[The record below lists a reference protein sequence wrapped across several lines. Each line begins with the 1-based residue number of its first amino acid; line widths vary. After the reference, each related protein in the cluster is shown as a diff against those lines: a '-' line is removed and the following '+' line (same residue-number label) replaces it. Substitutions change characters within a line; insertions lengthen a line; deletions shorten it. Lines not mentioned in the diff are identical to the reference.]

1 MAKGTLSLVGFSN
14 ESLNVNISSYGD
26 TITVNNLF
34 NTVKQQISMQKFSFL
49 KQKLKSGFSQL
60 PYLVKAFNLV
70 WQAAKKWTVIWAIL
84 LIIQG
89 LLPVATVYLTRQ
101 IVDSLVAALNV
112 GVSQEKVIPILV
124 LVALMGGV
132 LLLTQVLGSFLSWVR
147 VVQSELVKDYISY
160 LIHKKSLEV
169 DFAFYESA
177 EYYDRLHRARQDAFF
192 RPTALLENS
201 GSLVQNGITLIAM
214 AAVLTQFGVWIPA
227 ALLISTLPA
236 FVVILNYSK
245 QNYNWWLKTTADER
259 RSWYYYYLLTEKDS
273 AAELRIF
280 ELGDYFQ
287 SAYQSLRRKLR
298 AEKVNLAKNESLAN
312 LGAGAIALLI
322 TAFALTWMV
331 WQVLQ
336 KRVTLGDLAL
346 FYQAFNQGQTLMRS
360 LLQNLG
366 QVYSNMLFLGNLFEF
381 LELAPQ
387 VIDPPTPRLAPKN
400 LNQEIKFENISF
412 WYPGSQ
418 KTALENFNLTIPSG
432 KIVAIVGANGAG
444 KSTLLKLLCR
454 LYDPQQGKITWDGI
468 DLRDLPIQ
476 NLRRLITVLFQQ
488 PVDYNASVAEN
499 IALGDLLATAKLPE
513 ITNAAEAAGAA
524 EIIDRLPE
532 NYNTLLGKLFAGG
545 VELSGGEWQRI
556 ALARAFLR
564 QAPLIILDEP
574 TSAMDSWAE
583 ADWLERFCHL
593 AKGRTAIIITHRFT
607 IARRADIIHV
617 MSDGEIV
624 ETGCHD
630 ELLALGCRY
639 AQSWKSQMQVN

>member
-1 MAKGTLSLVGFSN
+1 MR
-14 ESLNVNISSYGD
+14 
-26 TITVNNLF
+26 NL
-34 NTVKQQISMQKFSFL
+34 TFL
-49 KQKLKSGFSQL
+49 EQKLKNGLNQL
-60 PYLVKAFNLV
+60 PYLVKAFDLV

-89 LLPVATVYLTRQ
+89 LLPVATVYLTQQ
-101 IVDSLVAALNV
+101 IVDRLVVTLNV
-112 GVSQEKVIPILV
+112 GISREKVIPILI
-124 LVALMGGV
+124 LVVLMGGV
-132 LLLTQVLGSFLSWVR
+132 LLLTQILGSFLTWVR
-147 VVQSELVKDYISY
+147 TVQSELVKDYISG
-160 LIHKKSLEV
+160 LIHKKAMSV

-177 EYYDRLHRARQDAFF
+177 EYYDRLHRAGQDALF

-201 GSLVQNGITLIAM
+201 GSLVQNSITLIAM
-214 AAVLTQFGVWIPA
+214 AAVLTQFGIWIPA

-236 FVVILNYSK
+236 FLVILNYSK
-245 QNYNWWLKTTADER
+245 QNYDWWLKATADER
-259 RSWYYYYLLTEKDS
+259 RSWYYHWLLTEKES

-280 ELGDYFQ
+280 ELGDYFR

-298 AEKVNLAKNESLAN
+298 TEKVKLAKNESLAN
-312 LGAGAIALLI
+312 LGAGAIALSI

-381 LELAPQ
+381 LELFPQ
-387 VIDPPTPRLAPKN
+387 IIDPQTPNLTPTN
-400 LNQEIKFENISF
+400 LTQGINFENVSF
-412 WYPGSQ
+412 CYPGSN
-418 KTALENFNLTIPSG
+418 KAALENFNLTIPAG
-432 KIVAIVGANGAG
+432 KIIAIVGANGAG

-488 PVDYNASVAEN
+488 PVDYNTSVAEN

-513 ITNAAEAAGAA
+513 ITNAAEAAGAT
-524 EIIDRLPE
+524 EIIARLPD
-532 NYNTLLGKLFAGG
+532 NYNTLLGKLFTGG

-624 ETGCHD
+624 ESGCHD
-630 ELLALGCRY
+630 DLLALNSRY
-639 AQSWKSQMQVN
+639 ARSWKTQMQVN

>member
-1 MAKGTLSLVGFSN
+1 LAKGTLSLVGFSN

-60 PYLVKAFNLV
+60 PYLVKAFDLV

-624 ETGCHD
+624 ESGCHD

>member
-1 MAKGTLSLVGFSN
+1 MK
-14 ESLNVNISSYGD
+14 
-26 TITVNNLF
+26 
-34 NTVKQQISMQKFSFL
+34 KFSFL
-49 KQKLKSGFSQL
+49 KQKLSNGFSQL
-60 PYLVKAFNLV
+60 PYLFQAFNLV
-70 WQAAKKWTVIWAIL
+70 WQAAKKWTFIWAVL

-89 LLPVATVYLTRQ
+89 LLPVATVYLTQ
-101 IVDSLVAALNV
+101 QLVDSLVAALNV
-112 GVSQEKVIPILV
+112 GVSKENAIPILI
-124 LVALMGGV
+124 LVAVMGGI
-132 LLLTQVLGSFLSWVR
+132 LLLTQVLGSFLNWVR
-147 VVQSELVKDYISY
+147 TVQAELVKDYISC

-177 EYYDRLHRARQDAFF
+177 EYFDRLHRARQDAFY

-236 FVVILNYSK
+236 FAVILNYSK
-245 QNYNWWLKTTADER
+245 QNYEWWLKATADER
-259 RSWYYYYLLTEKDS
+259 RSWYYYWLLTEKDS

-298 AEKVNLAKNESLAN
+298 AEKIKLAKNESLAN
-312 LGAGAIALLI
+312 LGASAIALLI

-331 WQVLQ
+331 LQVLQ

-346 FYQAFNQGQTLMRS
+346 FYQAFNQGQTLMRN

-381 LELAPQ
+381 LELSPQ
-387 VIDPPTPRLAPKN
+387 VIDPLQPKSIPRN
-400 LNQEIKFENISF
+400 LDRAIKFENVSF
-412 WYPGSQ
+412 WYPGSN
-418 KTALENFNLTIPSG
+418 KAALENFNLTIPSG
-432 KIVAIVGANGAG
+432 KIIAIVGANGAG

-476 NLRRLITVLFQQ
+476 KLRRSITVLFQQ
-488 PVDYNASVAEN
+488 PVNYNASVAEN

-513 ITNAAEAAGAA
+513 IANAAEAAGAT
-524 EIIDRLPE
+524 EIIDRLPD
-532 NYNTLLGKLFAGG
+532 NYHTILGKLFTGG
-545 VELSGGEWQRI
+545 IELSGGEWQRI

-583 ADWLERFCHL
+583 ADWLERFCQL

-624 ETGCHD
+624 ESGCHD
-630 ELLALGCRY
+630 ELLTLGCLY
-639 AQSWKSQMQVN
+639 AQSWKTQIQAN

>member
-1 MAKGTLSLVGFSN
+1 MKK
-14 ESLNVNISSYGD
+14 Y
-26 TITVNNLF
+26 
-34 NTVKQQISMQKFSFL
+34 KFL
-49 KQKLKSGFSQL
+49 KQKFQRGFSQL

-70 WQAAKKWTVIWAIL
+70 WQAAKNWTVIWAVL
-84 LIIQG
+84 LIVQG
-89 LLPVATVYLTRQ
+89 LLPIATVYLTQ
-101 IVDSLVAALNV
+101 QLVDSLVAALNV
-112 GVSQEKVIPILV
+112 GVSQENAIPVLI

-132 LLLTQVLGSFLSWVR
+132 LLLTQVLGSLLSWVR
-147 VVQSELVKDYISY
+147 VVQAELVKDYISC

-177 EYYDRLHRARQDAFF
+177 EYFDRLHRARQDAFY

-214 AAVLTQFGVWIPA
+214 AAVLTQFGIWIPA

-236 FVVILNYSK
+236 FAVILNYSK
-245 QNYNWWLKTTADER
+245 QNYEWFIKATADER
-259 RSWYYYYLLTEKDS
+259 RSWYYYWLLTEKDS

-287 SAYQSLRRKLR
+287 SAYQSLRCKLR
-298 AEKVNLAKNESLAN
+298 TEKIKLAKNESLAN

-322 TAFALTWMV
+322 TAFSLTWMV
-331 WQVLQ
+331 LQVLL

-346 FYQAFNQGQTLMRS
+346 FYQAFNQGQTLMRN

-381 LELAPQ
+381 LELFPQ
-387 VIDPPTPRLAPKN
+387 VIDPLQPKLIPSN
-400 LNQEIKFENISF
+400 LNRAIKFENVSF
-412 WYPGSQ
+412 WYPGSN
-418 KTALENFNLTIPSG
+418 KAALENFNLTIPSG

-468 DLRDLPIQ
+468 DLRELPIKK
-476 NLRRLITVLFQQ
+476 LRRLITVLFQQ

-513 ITNAAEAAGAA
+513 IANAAEAAGAT
-524 EIIDRLPE
+524 EIIDRLPD
-532 NYNTLLGKLFAGG
+532 NYHTILGKLFTGG

-583 ADWLERFCHL
+583 ADWLERFCQL

-617 MSDGEIV
+617 MSDGVIV
-624 ETGCHD
+624 ESGCHE

-639 AQSWKSQMQVN
+639 AQSWKTQIQVN

>member
-1 MAKGTLSLVGFSN
+1 MR
-14 ESLNVNISSYGD
+14 
-26 TITVNNLF
+26 
-34 NTVKQQISMQKFSFL
+34 KFSFL
-49 KQKLKSGFSQL
+49 KQKVRNGFSQL
-60 PYLVKAFNLV
+60 PYLIKAFSLV
-70 WQAAKKWTVIWAIL
+70 WQAAKNWAVIWAIL

-89 LLPVATVYLTRQ
+89 LLPVATVYLTQ
-101 IVDSLVAALNV
+101 QLVDSLVAALNV
-112 GVSQEKVIPILV
+112 GASRENVIPILI
-124 LVALMGGV
+124 LVAFMGGI
-132 LLLTQVLGSFLSWVR
+132 LLLSQVLGSFLSWVR
-147 VVQSELVKDYISY
+147 TVQSELVKDYISA

-201 GSLVQNGITLIAM
+201 GSMVQNGITLIAM
-214 AAVLTQFGVWIPA
+214 AAVLTQFGVWLPA
-227 ALLISTLPA
+227 ALLISSLPA
-236 FVVILNYSK
+236 FSVILNYSK
-245 QNYNWWLKTTADER
+245 QNYEWWLSATADER
-259 RSWYYYYLLTEKDS
+259 RSWYYYWLLTEQET

-287 SAYQSLRRKLR
+287 SAYQTLRRKLR
-298 AEKVNLAKNESLAN
+298 AQKIKLAKNESLAN
-312 LGAGAIALLI
+312 LGASAIALLI
-322 TAFALTWMV
+322 TAVALTWMV

-346 FYQAFNQGQTLMRS
+346 FYQAFNQGQTLMRT

-381 LELAPQ
+381 LELSPQ
-387 VIDPPTPRLAPKN
+387 VIDPPAPKSAPKN
-400 LNQEIKFENISF
+400 LSQGINFENVSF
-412 WYPGSQ
+412 CYPGS
-418 KTALENFNLTIPSG
+418 KKAALENFNLTIPAG
-432 KIVAIVGANGAG
+432 KIVAIVGTNAAG

-468 DLRDLPIQ
+468 DLRELPIQ

-499 IALGDLLATAKLPE
+499 IALGDLLTTAKLPE
-513 ITNAAEAAGAA
+513 IANAAEAAGAA
-524 EIIDRLPE
+524 EIIARLPD
-532 NYNTLLGKLFAGG
+532 NYNTLLGKLFVGG

-583 ADWLERFCHL
+583 ADWLERFCQL

-624 ETGCHD
+624 ESGCHD

-639 AQSWKSQMQVN
+639 AQSWKTQMQVN

>member
-1 MAKGTLSLVGFSN
+1 MR
-14 ESLNVNISSYGD
+14 
-26 TITVNNLF
+26 
-34 NTVKQQISMQKFSFL
+34 KFSFL
-49 KQKLKSGFSQL
+49 KQKAKNGFSQL

-70 WQAAKKWTVIWAIL
+70 WQAAKKWTVIWAFL

-101 IVDSLVAALNV
+101 LVDSLVAALNLGASRENV
-112 GVSQEKVIPILV
+112 LPVLI

-177 EYYDRLHRARQDAFF
+177 EYFDRLHRARQDAAF

-236 FVVILNYSK
+236 FAVILNYSK
-245 QNYNWWLKTTADER
+245 QNYNWWVKTTADER
-259 RSWYYYYLLTEKDS
+259 RSWYYYWLLTEKNS

-298 AEKVNLAKNESLAN
+298 AEKVELAKNESLAN

-381 LELAPQ
+381 LELSPQ
-387 VIDPPTPRLAPKN
+387 VIDPPIPKLTPKK
-400 LNQEIKFENISF
+400 LNQEIKFENVSF
-412 WYPGSQ
+412 WYPDSN
-418 KTALENFNLTIPSG
+418 KYALENFNLTIPSG

-468 DLRDLPIQ
+468 DLRELPIH

-499 IALGDLLATAKLPE
+499 IALGNLLATAKLPE
-513 ITNAAEAAGAA
+513 IANAAEAAGAA
-524 EIIDRLPE
+524 EIIDRLPD
-532 NYNTLLGKLFAGG
+532 NYNTLLGKLFTGG

-583 ADWLERFCHL
+583 ADWLERFCQL

-624 ETGCHD
+624 ESGCHD

-639 AQSWKSQMQVN
+639 AQSWKTQMQVK

>member
-1 MAKGTLSLVGFSN
+1 MK
-14 ESLNVNISSYGD
+14 
-26 TITVNNLF
+26 
-34 NTVKQQISMQKFSFL
+34 KFSFL
-49 KQKLKSGFSQL
+49 QQKVKNGFNQL

-70 WQAAKKWTVIWAIL
+70 WQAARNWTVIWGFL

-89 LLPVATVYLTRQ
+89 LLPVATVYLTQ
-101 IVDSLVAALNV
+101 QLVDDLVAALSV
-112 GVSQEKVIPILV
+112 GVSKENVIPVLI

-147 VVQSELVKDYISY
+147 VVQSELVKDYISG

-177 EYYDRLHRARQDAFF
+177 EYYDRLHRARQDASF

-236 FVVILNYSK
+236 FAVILNYSK
-245 QNYNWWLKTTADER
+245 QNYEWWMKATADER
-259 RSWYYYYLLTEKDS
+259 RSWYYYWLLTEKES

-298 AEKVNLAKNESLAN
+298 TEKMKLAKNESLAN
-312 LGAGAIALLI
+312 LAAGAIALLI
-322 TAFALTWMV
+322 TAIALTWMV

-381 LELAPQ
+381 LELSPQ
-387 VIDPPTPRLAPKN
+387 VIDPHSPKLVQKN
-400 LNQEIKFENISF
+400 LNQGINFEKVFF
-412 WYPGSQ
+412 WYPGN
-418 KTALENFNLTIPSG
+418 KKPALENFNLTIPSG

-454 LYDPQQGKITWDGI
+454 LYDPQQGRITWDGI
-468 DLRDLPIQ
+468 DLRELPIQ

-488 PVDYNASVAEN
+488 PVNYNASVAEN
-499 IALGDLLATAKLPE
+499 IALGDLLASAKLSE
-513 ITNAAEAAGAA
+513 IANAAEAAGAT

-532 NYNTLLGKLFAGG
+532 NYNTVLGKLFTGG

-556 ALARAFLR
+556 ALARAFLC

-583 ADWLERFCHL
+583 ADWLERFCQL

-624 ETGCHD
+624 ESGCHD

-639 AQSWKSQMQVN
+639 AQSWKTQMQVK

>member
-1 MAKGTLSLVGFSN
+1 ALDVSLSQK
-14 ESLNVNISSYGD
+14 NVIS
-26 TITVNNLF
+26 
-34 NTVKQQISMQKFSFL
+34 
-49 KQKLKSGFSQL
+49 
-60 PYLVKAFNLV
+60 
-70 WQAAKKWTVIWAIL
+70 IL
-84 LIIQG
+84 I
-89 LLPVATVYLTRQ
+89 
-101 IVDSLVAALNV
+101 
-112 GVSQEKVIPILV
+112 

-147 VVQSELVKDYISY
+147 VVQSELVKDYISA

-177 EYYDRLHRARQDAFF
+177 EYFDRLHRARQDAAF

-214 AAVLTQFGVWIPA
+214 AAVLSQFGVWLPA

-236 FVVILNYSK
+236 FAVILNYSK
-245 QNYNWWLKTTADER
+245 QNYEWWMKATADER
-259 RSWYYYYLLTEKDS
+259 RSWYYYWLLTEKDA

-298 AEKVNLAKNESLAN
+298 TEKVKLAKNESLAN

-322 TAFALTWMV
+322 TAIALTWMV
-331 WQVLQ
+331 WQVLL
-336 KRVTLGDLAL
+336 KRLTLGDLAL

-381 LELAPQ
+381 LELSPQ
-387 VIDPPTPRLAPKN
+387 VIDPPKPKLAPKK
-400 LNQEIKFENISF
+400 LNQEIKFDNVSF
-412 WYPGSQ
+412 CYPGSN
-418 KTALENFNLTIPSG
+418 KAALEKFNLTIPAG

-454 LYDPQQGKITWDGI
+454 LYDPQQGRITWDGI
-468 DLRDLPIQ
+468 DLRDLSMQ

-499 IALGDLLATAKLPE
+499 IALGDLLARAKLPE
-513 ITNAAEAAGAA
+513 IANAAEAAGAA
-524 EIIDRLPE
+524 EIIDRLPD
-532 NYNTLLGKLFAGG
+532 NYNTVLGKLFAGG

-624 ETGCHD
+624 ESGCHD
-630 ELLALGCRY
+630 KLLALGCRY
-639 AQSWKSQMQVN
+639 ARSWKTQMQVN

>member
-1 MAKGTLSLVGFSN
+1 MASN
-14 ESLNVNISSYGD
+14 WKV
-26 TITVNNLF
+26 F
-34 NTVKQQISMQKFSFL
+34 R
-49 KQKLKSGFSQL
+49 QKLGNSWSQL
-60 PYLVKAFNLV
+60 PYLGRSLTLV
-70 WQAAKKWTVIWAIL
+70 WQAAKKWTIVWASL

-101 IVDSLVAALNV
+101 LVNSLVAALDV
-112 GVSQEKVIPILV
+112 GVSRENVIPILI

-132 LLLTQVLGSFLSWVR
+132 LLLTQVLGSFLNWVR
-147 VVQSELVKDYISY
+147 VVQSELVKDYISA
-160 LIHKKSLEV
+160 LIHKKSMEV

-177 EYYDRLHRARQDAFF
+177 EYFDRLHRARQDAFF

-201 GSLVQNGITLIAM
+201 GSLVQNGITLMAM

-236 FVVILNYSK
+236 FAVILNYSK
-245 QNYNWWLKTTADER
+245 QNYNWWMKATADER
-259 RSWYYYYLLTEKDS
+259 RSWYYYWLLTEKDS

-287 SAYQSLRRKLR
+287 SAYQSVRRKLR
-298 AEKVNLAKNESLAN
+298 SEKVKLAKNESLAN

-322 TAFALTWMV
+322 TAIALTWML
-331 WQVLQ
+331 WQVLL
-336 KRVTLGDLAL
+336 KRLTLGDLAL
-346 FYQAFNQGQTLMRS
+346 FYQAFNQGQTLMRN

-381 LELAPQ
+381 LDLSPQ
-387 VIDPPTPRLAPKN
+387 VIDPPTPKLAPTN
-400 LNQEIKFENISF
+400 LNQEIKFENLSF
-412 WYPGSQ
+412 WYPGSN
-418 KTALENFNLTIPSG
+418 KAALENFNLTIPSG

-454 LYDPQQGKITWDGI
+454 LYDPQQGRITWDGI
-468 DLRDLPIQ
+468 DFRDLSIQ
-476 NLRRLITVLFQQ
+476 NLRRLITVLFQK

-499 IALGDLLATAKLPE
+499 IALGDLLAIAKLPE
-513 ITNAAEAAGAA
+513 ISNAAEAAGAA

-532 NYNTLLGKLFAGG
+532 NYHTLLGKLFTGG

-583 ADWLERFCHL
+583 ADWLERFCQL
-593 AKGRTAIIITHRFT
+593 ANGRTAIIITHRFT

-624 ETGCHD
+624 ESGCHD

-639 AQSWKSQMQVN
+639 ARSWKTQMQVN